1 MNKKMNKLLMLLG
14 LSLAAASP
22 AYAGFGMTAHMG
34 ATNDGAALGLMAP
47 SLDYRAAGVLVQVHL
62 IDFVGE
68 LPNGLVDAGVDVSAI
83 ALKRKVGTD
92 VEGVFMPGA
101 TVQIHADTRNDTL
114 GWQVMA
120 QTRMGA
126 EMKQGMGFG
135 VYVVPVV
142 GVSNLLTGKVG
153 LAYGGT
159 LQVSTWFKK

>member
-1 MNKKMNKLLMLLG
+1 MNKFLALIG
-14 LSLAAASP
+14 LALAAAAP
-22 AYAGFGMTAHMG
+22 AQAGFGMTAHMG
-34 ATNDGAALGLMAP
+34 ATNDTATTPGLGILAP

-62 IDFVGE
+62 VELIGE
-68 LPNGLVDAGVDVSAI
+68 LPNGLVDGRVGISGIVM
-83 ALKRKVGTD
+83 KRKVGPE
-92 VEGVFMPGA
+92 VEGVFMPGG
-101 TVQIHADTRNDTL
+101 TVQVTADTRNDTL

-135 VYVVPVV
+135 IYVVPSV